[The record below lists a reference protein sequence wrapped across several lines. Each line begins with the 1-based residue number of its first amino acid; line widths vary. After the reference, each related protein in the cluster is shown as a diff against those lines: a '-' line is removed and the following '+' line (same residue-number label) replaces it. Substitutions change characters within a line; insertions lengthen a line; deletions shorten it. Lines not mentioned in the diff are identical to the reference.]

1 MIVKKNKAVYIFW
14 IVLSLILFVQCKK
27 EDVPPPD
34 DKPVEIKARDEFY
47 KLMNDWYL
55 WYDKMPE
62 VNVND
67 YESPEGLLEALRYDS
82 LDKWS
87 YITSVESFNSYF
99 EEGEYE
105 GHGFGYTYDEDG
117 KAWITFIFKS
127 SDFTN
132 QGVKRSWQMLKIN
145 GKDIQP
151 FTNISTYL
159 NGSTVGTVDHFEF
172 WKPDQT
178 TTEVS
183 STRKVIK
190 MNTVILADTLHVSGQ
205 VVGHLVF
212 KGFIGPSN
220 AELDS
225 AFTFFNSVGVQQLIL
240 DLRYNGGGRMDVTGK
255 LVSMIAGP
263 ATAGKVFVMYR
274 HNNKRGDYDN
284 ELNFEAEANALNL
297 NQLIVIASRG
307 TASASEVIINGLKPY
322 INVVV
327 IGDNTYGKPVGMHTW
342 TYDDYAFVP
351 ISFALLNASN
361 VGDYYDGL
369 PADSYIEDGLAWDF
383 TDRNEYRLKESI
395 YYLET
400 GSFTGSAAPLK
411 SLQMYQKPEAKGL
424 KWEIGAE

>member
-1 MIVKKNKAVYIFW
+1 M
-14 IVLSLILFVQCKK
+14 Q
-27 EDVPPPD
+27 
-34 DKPVEIKARDEFY
+34 
-47 KLMNDWYL
+47 
-55 WYDKMPE
+55 
-62 VNVND
+62 
-67 YESPEGLLEALRYDS
+67 
-82 LDKWS
+82 
-87 YITSVESFNSYF
+87 
-99 EEGEYE
+99 
-105 GHGFGYTYDEDG
+105 
-117 KAWITFIFKS
+117 
-127 SDFTN
+127 
-132 QGVKRSWQMLKIN
+132 KIN

-151 FTNISTYL
+151 FTDISNYL
-159 NGSTVGTVDHFEF
+159 NGSTVGTVDYFEF
-172 WKPDQT
+172 RKPDQT
-178 TTEVS
+178 TIEVS

-225 AFTFFNSVGVQQLIL
+225 AFTFFNSAGVQQLIL

-255 LVSMIAGP
+255 LASLIAGP
-263 ATAGKVFVMYR
+263 ATDGKVFVKYR

-361 VGDYYDGL
+361 VGGYYDGL

-383 TDRNEYRLKESI
+383 PDKNENRFKEAI

-400 GSFTGSAAPLK
+400 GGFTGFTGPLK
-411 SLQMYQKPEAKGL
+411 SLQMYQKPELKGL